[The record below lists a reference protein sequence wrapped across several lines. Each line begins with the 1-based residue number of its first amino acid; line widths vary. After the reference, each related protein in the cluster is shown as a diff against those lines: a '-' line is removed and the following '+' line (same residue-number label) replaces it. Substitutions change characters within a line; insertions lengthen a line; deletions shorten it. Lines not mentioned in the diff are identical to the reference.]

1 VISRKP
7 KTNYKRTSVK
17 EVLLFWK
24 SSVPGVL
31 NVAADIFF
39 LNDYKSVSLGG
50 KSTFLPDLLISF
62 HTMQWHKCH
71 LSAGNNN
78 SQRLASPTSEEEY
91 TNCS

>member
-17 EVLLFWK
+17 RVLLFWK

-31 NVAADIFF
+31 NVAADISSP
-39 LNDYKSVSLGG
+39 NDYKSVGLGG
-50 KSTFLPDLLISF
+50 KSTFLLDLLISF

-71 LSAGNNN
+71 FSAENNN
-78 SQRLASPTSEEEY
+78 FQRLASPTSKEEH